1 VINYDMDC
9 RAFKYPWD
17 PEYKLKLGETPFVPW
32 AYVYKADKTMLELA
46 EGETRSEG

>member
-1 VINYDMDC
+1 MDC